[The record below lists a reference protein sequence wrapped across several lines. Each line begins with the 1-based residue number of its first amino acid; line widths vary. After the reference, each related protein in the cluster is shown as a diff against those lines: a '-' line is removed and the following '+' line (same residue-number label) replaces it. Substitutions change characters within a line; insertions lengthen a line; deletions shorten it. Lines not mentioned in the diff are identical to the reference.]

1 MSRKPFYLF
10 VIAAICFIAVV
21 VWCGKPVII
30 PNTAIGQEMFDVIVP
45 VPDNTIRV
53 IIGDKVYITDQN
65 MYMFLGLMAVKNEL
79 ELYSAECY
87 ADSSYIETHP
97 VAMDNDGNILGVYLV
112 EWKYFHREPT
122 LPGFMEFLEEKY
134 EENK

>member
-10 VIAAICFIAVV
+10 VIAALCFIAVV

-79 ELYSAECY
+79 ELYSVECY
-87 ADSSYIETHP
+87 ADSIYDTSLMYLKLNETTARLEIDSTKYI
-97 VAMDNDGNILGVYLV
+97 
-112 EWKYFHREPT
+112 HREPT
-122 LPGFMEFLEEKY
+122 FTGFMQFLEKKY
-134 EENK
+134 EEEK